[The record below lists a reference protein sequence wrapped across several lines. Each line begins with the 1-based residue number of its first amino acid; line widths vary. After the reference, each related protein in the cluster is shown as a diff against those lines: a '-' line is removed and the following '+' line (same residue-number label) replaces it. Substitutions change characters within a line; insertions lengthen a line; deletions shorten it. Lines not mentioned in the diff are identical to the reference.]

1 MEISVACR
9 NYNNVQQEQ
18 SVMFPLWPIICQIFS
33 LIKLRW
39 SLLLMCL
46 KYFAWIEIS
55 SHLGLFSTKY
65 NSSLIHA
72 LKYIKYI
79 NETYQIYSTTRMLLQ
94 SLPDA
99 ACSFS
104 TPSAPYQVWTT
115 GNIQIFFSVIIIITA
130 YIERKHTSKGW
141 SKVYIRTVVRISH
154 YQQWLP
160 TMSTLASIDLFIF
173 DTDVLSTLQLK
184 STDN

>member
-1 MEISVACR
+1 M
-9 NYNNVQQEQ
+9 YNINIIFDLWFVSFSAWSAPLITASNV
-18 SVMFPLWPIICQIFS
+18 PKIFCVY
-33 LIKLRW
+33 RA
-39 SLLLMCL
+39 LLSIFQL
-46 KYFAWIEIS
+46 KS
-55 SHLGLFSTKY
+55 

-115 GNIQIFFSVIIIITA
+115 GNIQIFFSIIIIITA

-154 YQQWLP
+154 YQWMAAHNVNSGQYWLVYIWQWCFANTAIEKLW
-160 TMSTLASIDLFIF
+160 
-173 DTDVLSTLQLK
+173 QLK
-184 STDN
+184 SSDVFTMTTCRR